1 MNFLISLIMEENAYQ
16 QDQAAAASEA
26 ARRLGAQVQILYADN
41 DAITQS
47 QQLLN
52 VIQSSSA
59 DSRPDAIVCHPV
71 GTTLKQVAREAMA
84 RGTGWALLNRED
96 DYLTELRNADMPTF
110 CVTVDQEEVGRI
122 QGRQFGVLLPR
133 GGLVLYIL
141 GPSMNPVFRQ
151 RAAGME
157 STKPSNIQVT
167 TLRGNLTEQS
177 GHDAVTAWLQLK
189 TSRTT
194 PVSLVAGQ
202 NDNMAI
208 GARKAFEEIL
218 SGEERERWSTLPYT
232 GCDASPRAGQE
243 WLRTGLLTASVFLP
257 PTAGVAVET
266 FVQAIQT
273 KKQPPLRK
281 QLTPESYPP
290 MGDLLKPRA

>member
-26 ARRLGAQVQILYADN
+26 ARRVGAKVQILYADN

-52 VIQSSSA
+52 VIQSSST
-59 DSRPDAIVCHPV
+59 DSRPDAIVCHPA
-71 GTTLKQVAREAMA
+71 GTTLKKVAHEAMA
-84 RGTGWALLNRED
+84 RGIGWALLNRED
-96 DYLTELRNADMPTF
+96 DYLTELRNAAKPAF
-110 CVTVDQEEVGRI
+110 CITVDQEEVGRI
-122 QGRQFGVLLPR
+122 QGRQFGVLLPG

-141 GPSMNPVFRQ
+141 GPSMNPVFKQ

-189 TSRTT
+189 TSRAT

-218 SGEERERWSTLPYT
+218 SGEERERWSSLPYT

-273 KKQPPLRK
+273 KKQPPFRK
-281 QLTPESYPP
+281 QLIPESYPP
-290 MGDLLKPRA
+290 MGDLIKSQA

>member
-1 MNFLISLIMEENAYQ
+1 MNFLVSLTIAENPYQ
-16 QDQAAAASEA
+16 QDQAAAAGEA
-26 ARRLGAQVQILYADN
+26 ARRLGAQVQILYAEN

-59 DSRPDAIVCHPV
+59 HSRPDAIVCHPV

-84 RGTGWALLNRED
+84 RGIGWALLNRED
-96 DYLTELRNADMPTF
+96 DYLTELRNTDKPAF

-122 QGRQFGVLLPR
+122 QGRQFGALLPR
-133 GGLVLYIL
+133 GGLILYIL
-141 GPSMNPVFRQ
+141 GPSTNPVFKK

-177 GHDAVTAWLQLK
+177 GYDAVAAWLHLK
-189 TSRTT
+189 TSRAT

-218 SGEERERWSTLPYT
+218 SDEERERWSALPYT

-243 WLRTGLLTASVFLP
+243 WLRTGLLRASVFLP

-266 FVQAIQT
+266 LAQAIQT
-273 KKQPPLRK
+273 KKQAPMGK
-281 QLTPESYPP
+281 QLAPESYPP
-290 MGDLLKPRA
+290 IEELLEPRA

>member
-1 MNFLISLIMEENAYQ
+1 MNFLVSLIMAENGYQ
-16 QDQAAAASEA
+16 QDQATAASEA
-26 ARRLGAQVQILYADN
+26 ARRLGAHVQILYADN

-84 RGTGWALLNRED
+84 RGMGWALLNRQD
-96 DYLTELRNADMPTF
+96 NYLAELQTMNKPSF

-122 QGRQFGVLLPR
+122 QGRQFGALLPQ

-141 GPSMNPVFRQ
+141 GPSTNPVFKLRTT
-151 RAAGME
+151 GME
-157 STKPSNIQVT
+157 STKPPNIQIT

-177 GHDAVTAWLQLK
+177 GYDAVTSWLKLK
-189 TSRTT
+189 TSQMT

-202 NDNMAI
+202 NDNMAV
-208 GARKAFEEIL
+208 GARRAFETL
-218 SGEERERWSTLPYT
+218 SGEGRERWSTLPCT
-232 GCDASPRAGQE
+232 GCDASPKAGQA
-243 WLRTGLLTASVFLP
+243 WIRTGLLTASIFLP
-257 PTAGVAVET
+257 PTAGVAIET
-266 FVQAIQT
+266 MAQAIQT
-273 KKQPPLRK
+273 KKQPQLCK
-281 QLTPESYPP
+281 QLTPASYPP
-290 MGDLLKPRA
+290 IENLLKPRA

>member
-1 MNFLISLIMEENAYQ
+1 MNLLISLIMEENAYQ
-16 QDQAAAASEA
+16 QDQATAASEA
-26 ARRLGAQVQILYADN
+26 ARRLGAQVRILYADN

-59 DSRPDAIVCHPV
+59 DSRPDAIVCHPA
-71 GTTLKQVAREAMA
+71 GTALKQVAHEAMV
-84 RGTGWALLNRED
+84 RGIGWALLNRED
-96 DYLTELRNADMPTF
+96 DYLKELRNTDKPAF

-122 QGRQFGVLLPR
+122 QGRQFGALLPR

-141 GPSMNPVFRQ
+141 GPSINPVFKLRTT
-151 RAAGME
+151 GME
-157 STKPSNIQVT
+157 STKPQNIQIT

-177 GHDAVTAWLQLK
+177 GYDAVIAWLQLK
-189 TSRTT
+189 TSRAT

-208 GARKAFEEIL
+208 GARKAFEKIL
-218 SGEERERWSTLPYT
+218 SGEERERWSALPYT
-232 GCDASPRAGQE
+232 GCDASPRAGRE

-266 FVQAIQT
+266 LAQAIQT

-281 QLTPESYPP
+281 QLAPESYPP
-290 MGDLLKPRA
+290 IGNLPKLQA

>member
-1 MNFLISLIMEENAYQ
+1 MNFLISLIMADNAYQ
-16 QDQAAAASEA
+16 QDQAAAAGEA
-26 ARRLGAQVQILYADN
+26 ARRLGVHVQILYADN

-52 VIQSSSA
+52 VIQSSSD

-84 RGTGWALLNRED
+84 RGIGWALLNRED
-96 DYLTELRNADMPTF
+96 NYLSELQSMSRPSF

-122 QGRQFGVLLPR
+122 QGRQFGALLPK

-141 GPSMNPVFRQ
+141 GPSINPVFKQ
-151 RAAGME
+151 RTAGME
-157 STKPSNIQVT
+157 STKPQNIPIR
-167 TLRGNLTEQS
+167 TLRGNLTEKS
-177 GHDAVTAWLQLK
+177 GYDAVTAWLQLK
-189 TSRTT
+189 TSRAT

-218 SGEERERWSTLPYT
+218 SGEERERWSSLPYT
-232 GCDASPRAGQE
+232 GCDARAGQE
-243 WLRTGLLTASVFLP
+243 WLRAGLLAASVFLP
-257 PTAGVAVET
+257 PT
-266 FVQAIQT
+266 
-273 KKQPPLRK
+273 
-281 QLTPESYPP
+281 
-290 MGDLLKPRA
+290 

>member
-1 MNFLISLIMEENAYQ
+1 MNFLISLIMAENAYQ

-52 VIQSSSA
+52 IIQSSSA

-84 RGTGWALLNRED
+84 RGIGWALLNRED
-96 DYLTELRNADMPTF
+96 DYLTELRNTDKPAF

-122 QGRQFGVLLPR
+122 QGRQFGALLPK

-141 GPSMNPVFRQ
+141 GPSTNPVFKQ

-157 STKPSNIQVT
+157 STKPQIIQIT

-189 TSRTT
+189 TSGAT

-218 SGEERERWSTLPYT
+218 SGEERERWSALPYT

-243 WLRTGLLTASVFLP
+243 WLRTGWLTASVFLP

-266 FVQAIQT
+266 LVQTIQT
-273 KKQPPLRK
+273 KKQAPLRK
-281 QLTPESYPP
+281 QLAPESYPE
-290 MGDLLKPRA
+290 MGDLLKLQA

>member
-1 MNFLISLIMEENAYQ
+1 MNFLVSLILAENAYQ

-26 ARRLGAQVQILYADN
+26 ARRLGARVQILYADN

-71 GTTLKQVAREAMA
+71 GTTLKQVAREATA
-84 RGTGWALLNRED
+84 RGIGWALLNRED
-96 DYLTELRNADMPTF
+96 SYLAELQRTSSPSF

-122 QGRQFGVLLPR
+122 QGRQFGALLPR

-141 GPSMNPVFRQ
+141 GPSTNPVFKQ
-151 RAAGME
+151 RTAGME
-157 STKPSNIQVT
+157 STKPQNIPIR
-167 TLRGNLTEQS
+167 TLRGRLTEQS
-177 GHDAVTAWLQLK
+177 GYDAVTSWLQLK
-189 TSRTT
+189 TSHMT

-208 GARKAFEEIL
+208 GARRAFEETL
-218 SGEERERWSTLPYT
+218 RGEERERWSALPYT

-243 WLRTGLLTASVFLP
+243 WIRTGLLTASIFLP
-257 PTAGVAVET
+257 PTAGVAIET
-266 FVQAIQT
+266 MVQAIRT
-273 KKQPPLRK
+273 KNQPQFRK
-281 QLTPESYPP
+281 QLTPVSYPP
-290 MGDLLKPRA
+290 IEKLPEPRA

>member
-1 MNFLISLIMEENAYQ
+1 MNFLISLIMVENAYQ
-16 QDQAAAASEA
+16 QDQAAAAKEA
-26 ARRLGAQVQILYADN
+26 AGRLGAQVQILYADN

-71 GTTLKQVAREAMA
+71 GTTLKQVASEAMA
-84 RGTGWALLNRED
+84 RGIGWALLNRED
-96 DYLTELRNADMPTF
+96 DYLAELRNTAKPAF

-122 QGRQFGVLLPR
+122 QGRQFGALLPK
-133 GGLVLYIL
+133 GGLVLCIL
-141 GPSMNPVFRQ
+141 GPSTNPVFKQ
-151 RAAGME
+151 RTAGME
-157 STKPSNIQVT
+157 STKPQNIPIR

-177 GHDAVTAWLQLK
+177 GYDAVTSWLQLK
-189 TSRTT
+189 TSRAT

-232 GCDASPRAGQE
+232 GCDASPRAGKE
-243 WLRTGLLTASVFLP
+243 WLRMGWLTASVFLP

-266 FVQAIQT
+266 LMQAIQT
-273 KKQPPLRK
+273 KKQAPLRK
-281 QLTPESYPP
+281 QLAPESYPP
-290 MGDLLKPRA
+290 MGNLLKPQP

>member
-1 MNFLISLIMEENAYQ
+1 MNFLVSLIMAENAYQ
-16 QDQAAAASEA
+16 QDQAAAAGEA

-59 DSRPDAIVCHPV
+59 DSRPDAIICHPV
-71 GTTLKQVAREAMA
+71 GTPLKQVAREAMA
-84 RGTGWALLNRED
+84 RGIGWALLNRED
-96 DYLTELRNADMPTF
+96 DYLTELRSTDKPAF
-110 CVTVDQEEVGRI
+110 CVIVDQQEVGRI
-122 QGRQFGVLLPR
+122 QGLQFSAFLPG

-141 GPSMNPVFRQ
+141 GPSMNPAFEQ

-189 TSRTT
+189 TSRAT

-243 WLRTGLLTASVFLP
+243 WLRTGLLKASIFLP
-257 PTAGVAVET
+257 PTAGVAVDMMA
-266 FVQAIQT
+266 QAIQN

-281 QLTPESYPP
+281 QLTPTSYPP
-290 MGDLLKPRA
+290 LEKLLEPRP

>member
-1 MNFLISLIMEENAYQ
+1 MNFLISLIMAENAYQ

-26 ARRLGAQVQILYADN
+26 ARRLGAQVRILYADN

-47 QQLLN
+47 QQLLS

-71 GTTLKQVAREAMA
+71 GTTLNQVAREAMA
-84 RGTGWALLNRED
+84 RGIGWALLNRED
-96 DYLTELRNADMPTF
+96 SYLAELQRMSKPSF

-122 QGRQFGVLLPR
+122 QGRQFGALLPK

-141 GPSMNPVFRQ
+141 GPSINPVFKL

-157 STKPSNIQVT
+157 STKRQNIQIT
-167 TLRGNLTEQS
+167 SLRGNLTEQS
-177 GHDAVTAWLQLK
+177 GHDAVTSWLKLR

-202 NDNMAI
+202 NDNMAM
-208 GARKAFEEIL
+208 GARKAQWNDGPGARGPWARA
-218 SGEERERWSTLPYT
+218 S
-232 GCDASPRAGQE
+232 SPRPFSCFRLA
-243 WLRTGLLTASVFLP
+243 RVSVCAP
-257 PTAGVAVET
+257 SSP
-266 FVQAIQT
+266 QA
-273 KKQPPLRK
+273 PADSR
-281 QLTPESYPP
+281 
-290 MGDLLKPRA
+290 RC

>member
-1 MNFLISLIMEENAYQ
+1 MNFVISLIMAENAYQ
-16 QDQAAAASEA
+16 QDQAAAAKEA
-26 ARRLGAQVQILYADN
+26 AGRLGAQVQILYADN

-84 RGTGWALLNRED
+84 RGIGWALLNRED
-96 DYLTELRNADMPTF
+96 DYLTELRNTAKPAF
-110 CVTVDQEEVGRI
+110 CVTADQQEVGRI
-122 QGRQFGVLLPR
+122 QGRQFGALLPK

-141 GPSMNPVFRQ
+141 GPS
-151 RAAGME
+151 
-157 STKPSNIQVT
+157 TKPQIIQIT

-189 TSRTT
+189 TSRAT

-218 SGEERERWSTLPYT
+218 SGVERGRWSTLPYT

-266 FVQAIQT
+266 LVRAIQT
-273 KKQPPLRK
+273 KKQAPLRK
-281 QLTPESYPP
+281 QLAPESYPP
-290 MGDLLKPRA
+290 MGNLLKPQA

>member
-1 MNFLISLIMEENAYQ
+1 MNFLVSLIMAENAYQ

-26 ARRLGAQVQILYADN
+26 ARRLGAKVQILYADN

-52 VIQSSSA
+52 VIQSASA
-59 DSRPDAIVCHPV
+59 GSRPDAIICHPV
-71 GTTLKQVAREAMA
+71 GTTLKQVAREATA
-84 RGTGWALLNRED
+84 QGIGWALLNRED
-96 DYLTELRNADMPTF
+96 DYLADLQGMSTPSC
-110 CVTVDQEEVGRI
+110 CVTVDQEEIGRI
-122 QGRQFGVLLPR
+122 QGRQFGALLPK

-141 GPSMNPVFRQ
+141 GPSTNPVFKQ
-151 RAAGME
+151 RTTGME
-157 STKPSNIQVT
+157 STKPQNIPIR
-167 TLRGNLTEQS
+167 TLRGNLTEKS
-177 GHDAVTAWLQLK
+177 GYDAVTAWLQLK
-189 TSRTT
+189 TSRAT

-218 SGEERERWSTLPYT
+218 SGEERERWSSLPYT

-243 WLRTGLLTASVFLP
+243 WLRAGLLAASVFLP

-266 FVQAIQT
+266 LVQAIQT

-281 QLTPESYPP
+281 QLAPESYPP
-290 MGDLLKPRA
+290 MGNFLKPQA

>member
-1 MNFLISLIMEENAYQ
+1 MNFLVSLTIAENAYQ
-16 QDQAAAASEA
+16 QDQAAAAGEA
-26 ARRLGAQVQILYADN
+26 ARRLGAHVEILYAEN

-59 DSRPDAIVCHPV
+59 HSRPDAIVCHPV

-84 RGTGWALLNRED
+84 RGIGWALLNRED
-96 DYLTELRNADMPTF
+96 DYLTELRNTDKPAF
-110 CVTVDQEEVGRI
+110 CVTVDQEDVGRI
-122 QGRQFGVLLPR
+122 QGRQFGALLPR
-133 GGLVLYIL
+133 GGLILYIL
-141 GPSMNPVFRQ
+141 GPSTNPVFKQ

-177 GHDAVTAWLQLK
+177 GYDAVAAWLQLK
-189 TSRTT
+189 TSRAT

-218 SGEERERWSTLPYT
+218 SDEERERWSALPYT

-243 WLRTGLLTASVFLP
+243 WLRTGLLRASVFLP

-266 FVQAIQT
+266 LVQVIQT
-273 KKQPPLRK
+273 KKQAPMRK
-281 QLTPESYPP
+281 QLAPESYPP
-290 MGDLLKPRA
+290 IEKLLETRA

>member
-1 MNFLISLIMEENAYQ
+1 MNFLISLIMAENAYQ

-26 ARRLGAQVQILYADN
+26 ARRLGVHVQILYADN

-84 RGTGWALLNRED
+84 RGIGWALLNRED
-96 DYLTELRNADMPTF
+96 SYLAELQRMSKPSF

-122 QGRQFGVLLPR
+122 QGRQFGALLPK

-141 GPSMNPVFRQ
+141 GPSINPVFKL

-157 STKPSNIQVT
+157 STKPQNVPIR

-177 GHDAVTAWLQLK
+177 GYDAVTSWLKLR
-189 TSRTT
+189 TSRMT

-208 GARKAFEEIL
+208 GARKAFKEIL

-243 WLRTGLLTASVFLP
+243 WLRTGLLTASIFLP

-266 FVQAIQT
+266 LVQAIQT

-281 QLTPESYPP
+281 QLVPESYPP
-290 MGDLLKPRA
+290 MGNLLKPQA

>member
-84 RGTGWALLNRED
+84 RGIGWALLNRED

-141 GPSMNPVFRQ
+141 GPSMNPVFKQ

-189 TSRTT
+189 TSRAT

-266 FVQAIQT
+266 LVQAIQT

>member
-26 ARRLGAQVQILYADN
+26 AHRLGAQVQILYADN

-59 DSRPDAIVCHPV
+59 GSRPDAIVCHPV
-71 GTTLKQVAREAMA
+71 GTTLKKVAHEAMA
-84 RGTGWALLNRED
+84 RGIAWALLNRED
-96 DYLTELRNADMPTF
+96 DYLTELRNTDKPAF

-122 QGRQFGVLLPR
+122 QGRQFGALLPK
-133 GGLVLYIL
+133 GGIVLYIL
-141 GPSMNPVFRQ
+141 GPSTNPVFKL

-157 STKPSNIQVT
+157 STKPQNVPIR

-189 TSRTT
+189 TSRAT

-202 NDNMAI
+202 NDNMAM

-218 SGEERERWSTLPYT
+218 SGEELERWSSLPYT

-266 FVQAIQT
+266 LVQAIQT
-273 KKQPPLRK
+273 KKQAPLRT
-281 QLTPESYPP
+281 QLAPESYPP
-290 MGDLLKPRA
+290 MANLFKSQP

>member
-1 MNFLISLIMEENAYQ
+1 MNFLVSLTIAENPYQ
-16 QDQAAAASEA
+16 QDQAAAAGEA
-26 ARRLGAQVQILYADN
+26 ARRLGAQVQILYAEN

-59 DSRPDAIVCHPV
+59 HSWPDAIVCHPV

-84 RGTGWALLNRED
+84 RGIGWALLNRED
-96 DYLTELRNADMPTF
+96 DYLTELRNTDKPAF
-110 CVTVDQEEVGRI
+110 CVTVDQEDVGRI
-122 QGRQFGVLLPR
+122 QGRQFGALLPR
-133 GGLVLYIL
+133 GGLILYIL
-141 GPSMNPVFRQ
+141 GPSTNPVFKQ

-177 GHDAVTAWLQLK
+177 GYDAVAAWLHLK
-189 TSRTT
+189 TSRAT

-208 GARKAFEEIL
+208 GARKGFEEIL
-218 SGEERERWSTLPYT
+218 SDEERERWSALPYT

-243 WLRTGLLTASVFLP
+243 WLRTGLLRASVFLP

-266 FVQAIQT
+266 LAQAIQT
-273 KKQPPLRK
+273 KKQAPMRK
-281 QLTPESYPP
+281 QLAPESYPP
-290 MGDLLKPRA
+290 IEKLLEPRA

>member
-1 MNFLISLIMEENAYQ
+1 MNFLVSLTIAENAYQ
-16 QDQAAAASEA
+16 QDQAAAAGEA
-26 ARRLGAQVQILYADN
+26 ARRLGAQVQILYAEN

-59 DSRPDAIVCHPV
+59 HSRPDAIVCHPV

-84 RGTGWALLNRED
+84 RGIGWALLNRED
-96 DYLTELRNADMPTF
+96 DYLTELRNTDKPAF
-110 CVTVDQEEVGRI
+110 CVTVDQEDVGRI
-122 QGRQFGVLLPR
+122 QGRQFGALLPR
-133 GGLVLYIL
+133 GGLILYIL
-141 GPSMNPVFRQ
+141 GPSTNPVFKQ

-177 GHDAVTAWLQLK
+177 GYDAVAAWLQLK
-189 TSRTT
+189 TSRATL
-194 PVSLVAGQ
+194 VSLVAGQ

-218 SGEERERWSTLPYT
+218 SDEEWERWSALPYT

-243 WLRTGLLTASVFLP
+243 WLRTGLLRASVFLP

-266 FVQAIQT
+266 LAQAIQT
-273 KKQPPLRK
+273 KKQAPMGK
-281 QLTPESYPP
+281 QLAPESYPP
-290 MGDLLKPRA
+290 IEELLEPRA

>member
-1 MNFLISLIMEENAYQ
+1 MNFVISLIMAENAYQ
-16 QDQAAAASEA
+16 QDQAAAAKEA
-26 ARRLGAQVQILYADN
+26 AGRLGAQVQILYADN

-84 RGTGWALLNRED
+84 RGIGWALLNRED
-96 DYLTELRNADMPTF
+96 DYLTELRNTAKPAF
-110 CVTVDQEEVGRI
+110 CVTADQEEVGRI
-122 QGRQFGVLLPR
+122 QGRQFGALLPK

-141 GPSMNPVFRQ
+141 GPSTNPVFKQ
-151 RAAGME
+151 RTAGME
-157 STKPSNIQVT
+157 STKPQNIPIR

-177 GHDAVTAWLQLK
+177 GYDAVTSWLQLK
-189 TSRTT
+189 TSRAT

-266 FVQAIQT
+266 LVQAIQT
-273 KKQPPLRK
+273 KKQAPLRK
-281 QLTPESYPP
+281 QLAPESYPP
-290 MGDLLKPRA
+290 MANLLKPQA

>member
-1 MNFLISLIMEENAYQ
+1 M
-16 QDQAAAASEA
+16 
-26 ARRLGAQVQILYADN
+26 
-41 DAITQS
+41 
-47 QQLLN
+47 
-52 VIQSSSA
+52 
-59 DSRPDAIVCHPV
+59 
-71 GTTLKQVAREAMA
+71 AREI
-84 RGTGWALLNRED
+84 GWALLNRED

-110 CVTVDQEEVGRI
+110 CVTVDQKEVGRI

-141 GPSMNPVFRQ
+141 GPSMNPVFKQ

-177 GHDAVTAWLQLK
+177 GHDAVTAWLQLN
-189 TSRTT
+189 TSPAT

-218 SGEERERWSTLPYT
+218 SGEERERWSSLPYT
-232 GCDASPRAGQE
+232 GCGASPRAGQA
-243 WLRTGLLTASVFLP
+243 WLRAGLLAASVFLP
-257 PTAGVAVET
+257 PTAGVAPYT
-266 FVQAIQT
+266 LGQAIHT
-273 KKQPPLRK
+273 NKQPPLRK
-281 QLTPESYPP
+281 QLAPESYPP
-290 MGDLLKPRA
+290 MGNLLKPQ

>member
-1 MNFLISLIMEENAYQ
+1 MNFLISLIMAENAYQ

-26 ARRLGAQVQILYADN
+26 ARRLGAHVQILYADN

-84 RGTGWALLNRED
+84 RGIGWALLNRED

-141 GPSMNPVFRQ
+141 GPSMNPVFKQ

-177 GHDAVTAWLQLK
+177 GHDAVTAWLKLK
-189 TSRTT
+189 TSRATR
-194 PVSLVAGQ
+194 VSLVAGQ

-266 FVQAIQT
+266 LVQAIQT

-290 MGDLLKPRA
+290 MGSLFKPQA

>member
-141 GPSMNPVFRQ
+141 GPSMNPVFKQ

-189 TSRTT
+189 TSRATR
-194 PVSLVAGQ
+194 VSLVAGQ

-266 FVQAIQT
+266 LVQAIQT

>member
-84 RGTGWALLNRED
+84 REIGWALLNRED
-96 DYLTELRNADMPTF
+96 DYLTELRNAAKPAF

-122 QGRQFGVLLPR
+122 QGRQFGVLLPW

-141 GPSMNPVFRQ
+141 GPSMNPVFKQ

-157 STKPSNIQVT
+157 STKPQNVPIR

-189 TSRTT
+189 TSRAT

-243 WLRTGLLTASVFLP
+243 WLRTGLLKASVFLP

-266 FVQAIQT
+266 MVQAIQT

-281 QLTPESYPP
+281 QLAPESYPP
-290 MGDLLKPRA
+290 MGNLLNPQA

>member
-1 MNFLISLIMEENAYQ
+1 MNFLVSLILAENAYQ

-26 ARRLGAQVQILYADN
+26 AGRLGARVQILYADN

-71 GTTLKQVAREAMA
+71 GTTLKQVAREATA
-84 RGTGWALLNRED
+84 RGIGWALLNRED
-96 DYLTELRNADMPTF
+96 SYLAELQRTSSPSF

-122 QGRQFGVLLPR
+122 QGRQFGALLPR

-141 GPSMNPVFRQ
+141 GPSTNPVFKQ
-151 RAAGME
+151 RTAGME
-157 STKPSNIQVT
+157 STKPQNIPIR
-167 TLRGNLTEQS
+167 TLRGRLTEQS
-177 GHDAVTAWLQLK
+177 GYDAVTSWLQLK
-189 TSRTT
+189 TSHMT

-208 GARKAFEEIL
+208 GARRAFEETL
-218 SGEERERWSTLPYT
+218 RGEERERWSALPYT

-243 WLRTGLLTASVFLP
+243 WIRTGLLTASIFLP
-257 PTAGVAVET
+257 PTAGVAIET
-266 FVQAIQT
+266 MVQAIRT
-273 KKQPPLRK
+273 KNQPQFRK
-281 QLTPESYPP
+281 QLTPVSYPP
-290 MGDLLKPRA
+290 IEKLPAPRA

>member
-26 ARRLGAQVQILYADN
+26 ARRLRAQVQILYADN
-41 DAITQS
+41 DGITQS
-47 QQLLN
+47 QQLLK

-84 RGTGWALLNRED
+84 RGIGWALLNRED
-96 DYLTELRNADMPTF
+96 DYLTELRNTDKPAF

-122 QGRQFGVLLPR
+122 QGRQFGALLPN
-133 GGLVLYIL
+133 GGLVLYVL
-141 GPSMNPVFRQ
+141 GPSMNPVFKQ
-151 RAAGME
+151 RTVGME

-177 GHDAVTAWLQLK
+177 GYDAVTAWLQLK
-189 TSRTT
+189 TSRATL
-194 PVSLVAGQ
+194 VSLVAGQ

-208 GARKAFEEIL
+208 GARTAFEEIL
-218 SGEERERWSTLPYT
+218 TGEERERWSSLPYT
-232 GCDASPRAGQE
+232 GCDASPRAGRE
-243 WLRTGLLTASVFLP
+243 WLRKGLLTASVFLP

-266 FVQAIQT
+266 LVLAIQT
-273 KKQPPLRK
+273 KKQAPLRK
-281 QLTPESYPP
+281 QLAPESYPP
-290 MGDLLKPRA
+290 MGNLLKPQA

>member
-141 GPSMNPVFRQ
+141 GPSMNPVFKQ

-232 GCDASPRAGQE
+232 GYPCASNSRPSLTLLWKTCLNRVRKEKRFSAVRPE
-243 WLRTGLLTASVFLP
+243 LESRLRFQAFFL
-257 PTAGVAVET
+257 AVKVHRRRHGCL
-266 FVQAIQT
+266 F
-273 KKQPPLRK
+273 LF
-281 QLTPESYPP
+281 
-290 MGDLLKPRA
+290 

>member
-1 MNFLISLIMEENAYQ
+1 MEENAYQ

-84 RGTGWALLNRED
+84 RGIGWALLNRED
-96 DYLTELRNADMPTF
+96 DYLTELRNADMPNF

-141 GPSMNPVFRQ
+141 GPSMNPVFKQ

-189 TSRTT
+189 TSRATR
-194 PVSLVAGQ
+194 VSLVAGQ

-266 FVQAIQT
+266 LVQAIQT

-290 MGDLLKPRA
+290 IGDPLKPRA

>member
-1 MNFLISLIMEENAYQ
+1 MNFLVSLIMAENAYQ

-52 VIQSSSA
+52 VIQSTP

-71 GTTLKQVAREAMA
+71 GTTLRQVAREAMA
-84 RGTGWALLNRED
+84 RGIGWALLNRED
-96 DYLTELRNADMPTF
+96 DYLTELRNTDKPAL

-122 QGRQFGVLLPR
+122 QGRQFAALLPT

-141 GPSMNPVFRQ
+141 GPSMNPVFKQ
-151 RAAGME
+151 RATGME
-157 STKPSNIQVT
+157 STKASNIQIT

-177 GHDAVTAWLQLK
+177 GYDAVTAWLQLK
-189 TSRTT
+189 TSRATL
-194 PVSLVAGQ
+194 VSLVAGQ

-218 SGEERERWSTLPYT
+218 NGEERERWSALPYT
-232 GCDASPRAGQE
+232 GCDASPRAGRE
-243 WLRTGLLTASVFLP
+243 WLRKGLLTASVFLP

-266 FVQAIQT
+266 LVRAIQT

-281 QLTPESYPP
+281 QLAPESYPP
-290 MGDLLKPRA
+290 MGSLLKLQA

>member
-84 RGTGWALLNRED
+84 RGIGWALLNRED

-141 GPSMNPVFRQ
+141 GPSMNPVFKQ

-189 TSRTT
+189 TSRATR
-194 PVSLVAGQ
+194 VSLVAGQ

-266 FVQAIQT
+266 LVQAIQT

>member
-84 RGTGWALLNRED
+84 RGIGWALLNRED
-96 DYLTELRNADMPTF
+96 DYLTELQNTAKPAF

-122 QGRQFGVLLPR
+122 QGRQFGALLPK
-133 GGLVLYIL
+133 GGLVVYIL
-141 GPSMNPVFRQ
+141 GPSTNPVFKQ

-189 TSRTT
+189 TARAT

-202 NDNMAI
+202 NDNMAM

-218 SGEERERWSTLPYT
+218 SGEERERWSSLPYT

-290 MGDLLKPRA
+290 MGDLLKARA

>member
-1 MNFLISLIMEENAYQ
+1 MAENAYQ
-16 QDQAAAASEA
+16 LDQAAAASEA
-26 ARRLGAQVQILYADN
+26 ARRVDAHVQILYADN

-59 DSRPDAIVCHPV
+59 GSRPDAIVCHPV
-71 GTTLKQVAREAMA
+71 GTTLRQVAHEAMA
-84 RGTGWALLNRED
+84 RGIGWALLNRKD
-96 DYLTELRNADMPTF
+96 NYLAELQRMNQPPSF

-122 QGRQFGVLLPR
+122 QGRQFGALLAK
-133 GGLVLYIL
+133 GGHVLYIL
-141 GPSMNPVFRQ
+141 GPSTNPVFNQ
-151 RAAGME
+151 RTTGME
-157 STKPSNIQVT
+157 STKPRNIQIT

-177 GHDAVTAWLQLK
+177 GHDAVTSWLKLR
-189 TSRTT
+189 TSRMT

-208 GARKAFEEIL
+208 GARKAFEETL

-243 WLRTGLLTASVFLP
+243 WIRKGLLRASIFLP
-257 PTAGVAVET
+257 PTAGVAIET
-266 FVQAIQT
+266 MAQAIQT
-273 KKQPPLRK
+273 KKQPHLCK
-281 QLTPESYPP
+281 QLIPASYPP
-290 MGDLLKPRA
+290 VENLRKERQENS

>member
-1 MNFLISLIMEENAYQ
+1 MKFLVSLIMKENAYQ
-16 QDQAAAASEA
+16 LDQAAAAIEA
-26 ARRLGAQVQILYADN
+26 VHRVGALVQVLYADN

-71 GTTLKQVAREAMA
+71 GTTLEQVAREAMS
-84 RGTGWALLNRED
+84 RGIGWALLNRRD
-96 DYLTELRNADMPTF
+96 DYLADLQRMSSPSF

-122 QGRQFGVLLPR
+122 QGRQFRALLPK

-141 GPSMNPVFRQ
+141 GPSTNPVFKH

-157 STKPSNIQVT
+157 STKPQNVQIT

-177 GHDAVTAWLQLK
+177 GYDAVRSWLKLS
-189 TSRTT
+189 TSHTM
-194 PVSLVAGQ
+194 PVSLIAGQ

-208 GARKAFEEIL
+208 GARKAFEQTL

-232 GCDASPRAGQE
+232 GCDASPRAGKE
-243 WLRTGLLTASVFLP
+243 WIRKGLLTASIFLP
-257 PTAGVAVET
+257 PTAGVAVERMA
-266 FVQAIQT
+266 QAIES
-273 KKQPPLRK
+273 KKQPQLCE
-281 QLTPESYPP
+281 QLTPTSYPP
-290 MGDLLKPRA
+290 IKDLPKPRY